1 MRGTRRLVMWLQALA
16 AKRRVERELDEE
28 MRFHIEMEAEKH
40 ARRGVP
46 PSEARRRARVAFGS
60 VESHKEAMREGRGAR
75 GIERTAFDL
84 RFAGRQLRKTPGFT
98 VAAVLTLALGIGGNA
113 AVFSVVHG
121 VLLRPLAY
129 AEADRIVSITHLTR
143 GGSLPE
149 RLPSS
154 SAAHFVYE
162 SGNRTFETLA
172 LYTTWHG
179 ALTGGDAQPE
189 WVNVVT
195 AQRTLFDVLRVRPAL
210 GRVFAAEE
218 DAPHGPQVVIIGDA
232 LWRTRYGADP
242 AIIGRTLTLDGV
254 VREVVGIM
262 PAAFAFPTPEAQ
274 LWVPLRRDPNDL
286 SGFNVS
292 GIGRLRPGVTPED
305 AARDLAAILPRVATV
320 VDFLSLATLRDAG
333 IRPDV
338 RPYLDEVVGRV
349 RSVLWTL
356 WAMMALVLLIACV
369 NVASLLL
376 VRAEARRREVA
387 LRIALG
393 AERGHLL
400 AQSLAESAM
409 LLFAGSTAG
418 ILLAWGAVGLLPRVA
433 PSLLP
438 RSGDIRL
445 DAVVIAV
452 TTLIA
457 AAVAVV
463 FGVVPVAR
471 NRAVAPSSMLRG
483 DDRAATSDRHSG
495 RLRQLLVVA
504 QVAMATILLVGSG
517 LVLRSFQ
524 KLSAVD
530 PGFRPDGVLTFRIAL
545 TEADYPKSADV
556 ARFHYAFLDRI
567 RALPGVTAAGATRR
581 LPLAGSN
588 AEMDPV
594 RVEGRVFPPNTL
606 PPLTEMRVATPGYFE
621 AMGIPKLEGRLL
633 ERSDTDHRTGAVL
646 LTETAARKLL
656 ASRPGIGARVAHGL
670 PQVRGERPWSDVVGV
685 VGDVRG
691 VSLDEEPMGAVYYAM
706 INRPGVDMDWLAG
719 SMAYVVR
726 SPLPPTTL
734 LPLIRRELAQLD
746 PAIPLAETR
755 TLSSVVEEGR
765 SGMRFSMIGFAVA
778 AVIGLFMGAI
788 GLYGVLSYVTAQ
800 RTREIGVRMAL
811 GATPSSVRVGVLR
824 RGIAVSAAGLAIGLV
839 AAFALRRM
847 ATPMLYGITP
857 TDPLTMLAVAA
868 VLLGVGA
875 VATWLPARR
884 AARLD
889 PVRALRW
896 E

>member
-1 MRGTRRLVMWLQALA
+1 MRGTKRLVMWLEALTS
-16 AKRRVERELDEE
+16 KRQVERELDEE
-28 MRFHIEMEAEKH
+28 MRFHIDMEAEKH
-40 ARRGVP
+40 ARRGLSP
-46 PSEARRRARVAFGS
+46 AEARRRASLAFGS
-60 VESHKEAMREGRGAR
+60 VEQHKEAMREGRGAR
-75 GIERTAFDL
+75 GIERAAFDV
-84 RFAGRQLRKTPGFT
+84 RFAIRQLRKTPGFT
-98 VAAVLTLALGIGGNA
+98 AAAVLTLALGIGGNA
-113 AVFSVVHG
+113 AVFSVVNG

-129 AEADRIVSITHLTR
+129 PDAGRLVSITHRTR
-143 GGSLPE
+143 GGTLPE

-154 SAAHFVYE
+154 SAAHVVYE
-162 SGNRTFETLA
+162 ADSRTFESLA

-179 ALTGGDAQPE
+179 GLTGGDAQPD

-195 AQRTLFDVLRVRPAL
+195 AQRTLFDVLRVRPAR
-210 GRVFAAEE
+210 GRTFTAAE
-218 DAPHGPQVVIIGDA
+218 DAPGGPGVVLIGDA

-242 AIIGRTLTLDGV
+242 GIIGRTLTLDGV
-254 VREVVGIM
+254 TREVIGIM
-262 PAAFAFPTPEAQ
+262 PASFAFPTPEAQ
-274 LWVPLRRDPNDL
+274 LWVPLRRDRNDL
-286 SGFNVS
+286 SGFNIS

-305 AARDLAAILPRVATV
+305 ATRDLTAILPRVATV
-320 VDFLSLATLRDAG
+320 VDFLSLATLRDAAV
-333 IRPDV
+333 RPDV

-349 RSVLWTL
+349 RPVLWTL

-409 LLFAGSTAG
+409 LLLAGSAVG
-418 ILLAWGAVGLLPRVA
+418 VLLAWAAVGILPRLA

-445 DAVVIAV
+445 DAVVLGS
-452 TTLIA
+452 TLLVA
-457 AAVAVV
+457 AIVAVV
-463 FGVVPVAR
+463 FGIVPVAR
-471 NRAVAPSSMLRG
+471 NRAVGPSSMLRG
-483 DDRAATSDRHSG
+483 GDRAATADRHSG

-504 QVAMATILLVGSG
+504 QVAMATVLLVGSG

-524 KLSAVD
+524 KLSAVN

-545 TEADYPKSADV
+545 TEADYPKSEDV
-556 ARFHYAFLDRI
+556 ARFHYALLDRI

-581 LPLAGSN
+581 LPLAGSVP
-588 AEMDPV
+588 EIDPL
-594 RVEGRVFPPNTL
+594 RLEGRVYPPNTL
-606 PPLTEMRVATPGYFE
+606 PPIAEMRVATPGYFE
-621 AMGIPKLEGRLL
+621 AMGVPKLEGRLL
-633 ERSDTDHRTGAVL
+633 DRSDTDHRTGAVL
-646 LTETAARKLL
+646 VTEAVVRKLME
-656 ASRPGIGARVAHGL
+656 SRSPIGARVAHGL
-670 PQVRGERPWSDVVGV
+670 AGVSGERAWSDVVGV

-691 VSLDEEPMGAVYYAM
+691 VSLDEEPTGAVYYPM

-726 SPLPPTTL
+726 SNVPPATL
-734 LPLIRRELAQLD
+734 LPMIRRELAQLD
-746 PAIPLAETR
+746 PRMPLAETR
-755 TLSSVVEEGR
+755 TLASVLEEARG
-765 SGMRFSMIGFAVA
+765 GMRFSMVGFAVA

-788 GLYGVLSYVTAQ
+788 GLYGVLSYVTSQ

-824 RGIAVSAAGLAIGLV
+824 RGISVSAAGLAIGIV
-839 AAFALRRM
+839 AALSLRQM
-847 ATPMLYGITP
+847 ATPLLYGVSP
-857 TDPLTMLAVAA
+857 SDPLTMLAVAA

-875 VATWLPARR
+875 LATWLPARR